1 MWPVY
6 QHQQLLQVLDM
17 DEDGMELTLIQFEV
31 HESSLDTFCNHQR
44 GIVNDM

>member
-17 DEDGMELTLIQFEV
+17 NEDGMEYTHSIEV
-31 HESSLDTFCNHQR
+31 HESSLDTSCNHQS
-44 GIVNDM
+44 GIVNNM